1 MIVGNFGLLIGVHPK
16 ELIRW
21 FREMYVDSA
30 EWATLPNVMGL
41 LMATDGSDEKHG
53 DSFGSKPYAASAH
66 YIGTM
71 SDYCKGCFYNGK
83 KRLGEKACPFNYLYW
98 NFVGSFQNEFQHNPR
113 MKNAVQMYRLK
124 PKNEKDLIEKSSVKF
139 LGKIRERGTDRVV
152 RKKRLQST

>member
-1 MIVGNFGLLIGVHPK
+1 
-16 ELIRW
+16 
-21 FREMYVDSA
+21 MYLDSA

-41 LMATDGSDEKHG
+41 LMATDSENGEG
-53 DSFGSKPYAASAH
+53 CDSFGSKPYAASAH

-98 NFVGSFQNEFQHNPR
+98 NFVGEFQNRFQHNPR

-124 PKNEKDLIEKSSVKF
+124 PKNERELIESSSKKF
-139 LGKIRERGTDRVV
+139 LDKVIKDGTDSKVRVS
-152 RKKRLQST
+152 RI